1 MRTIK
6 FNTEEELF
14 GWGAYIFFGS
24 NSMVRCCGKHGT
36 DRSKKMVED
45 EEKIVGGLETE
56 CPWDAAR
63 ELYGHSDAGGIA
75 RGGNPEGC
83 ELGGDSSGPWR
94 DAGDRGQHWDP
105 AAQ

>member
-1 MRTIK
+1 MRC
-6 FNTEEELF
+6 LYF
-14 GWGAYIFFGS
+14 GVQLWWGA
-24 NSMVRCCGKHGT
+24 
-36 DRSKKMVED
+36 DRHTWHKGPRRYVED

-75 RGGNPEGC
+75 GGGNPEGC
-83 ELGGDSSGPWR
+83 EVGGDSSGPWR
-94 DAGDRGQHWDP
+94 DARDRGQHWDP